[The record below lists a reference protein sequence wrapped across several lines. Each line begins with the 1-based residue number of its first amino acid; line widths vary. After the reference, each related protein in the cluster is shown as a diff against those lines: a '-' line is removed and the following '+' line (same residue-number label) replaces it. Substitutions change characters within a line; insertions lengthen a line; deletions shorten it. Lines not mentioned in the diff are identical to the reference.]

1 MSVLVRDHVDPEPSG
16 GVRPGSPAELTPAG
30 MGDTC
35 CLPFSMGAIEAMIV
49 DAVPGA
55 YVTSLMIGKNEADDE
70 KNGEGALRGCWK

>member
-1 MSVLVRDHVDPEPSG
+1 
-16 GVRPGSPAELTPAG
+16 

-55 YVTSLMIGKNEADDE
+55 YVTSLMVGKNEAEDE
-70 KNGEGALRGCWK
+70 KNGKGALRCCWKLWSGTKGWLGWIEYCRVP

>member
-1 MSVLVRDHVDPEPSG
+1 MRFSSL
-16 GVRPGSPAELTPAG
+16 SPAKTMLNLTRAG

-55 YVTSLMIGKNEADDE
+55 YVTSLMVGKNEADDQW
-70 KNGEGALRGCWK
+70 NGKEMLCG